1 MPPLCPLLCPVQFLA
16 QSQICDCSSKLLILH
31 FILRTSP
38 LSPTPINLIS
48 FQPPHISTKIKD
60 KKNKRRRNSTNIL
73 YLKLHFMSL
82 VESQALK
89 NQIELQIT
97 FLQPDIL
104 RFLVIWEIIL
114 S

>member
-1 MPPLCPLLCPVQFLA
+1 
-16 QSQICDCSSKLLILH
+16 
-31 FILRTSP
+31 
-38 LSPTPINLIS
+38 
-48 FQPPHISTKIKD
+48 
-60 KKNKRRRNSTNIL
+60 
-73 YLKLHFMSL
+73 MSL